1 MNNLK
6 EKYEKLKKL
15 ISEMINKDEEFK
27 RTHKR
32 EHLVSYESS
41 NKDTPSR
48 IESKIDHGKE
58 SLMAILILGV
68 IFLILALVIYIMY
81 RNFVN

>member
-1 MNNLK
+1 MNSVK
-6 EKYEKLKKL
+6 EKYEKFKEL
-15 ISEMINKDEEFK
+15 ISEMFNKDEEFK

-32 EHLVSYESS
+32 EHLISYESS

-58 SLMAILILGV
+58 SLMAILIVGV
-68 IFLILALVIYIMY
+68 IFLILALIIYIMY
-81 RNFVN
+81 KNFVS

>member
-1 MNNLK
+1 MDSIK
-6 EKYEKLKKL
+6 EKYEKFREL
-15 ISEMINKDEEFK
+15 ISEIFNKEEEFK

-32 EHLVSYESS
+32 EHLISYESS

-58 SLMAILILGV
+58 SLMAILIVGV
-68 IFLILALVIYIMY
+68 IFLILALVIYIVY
-81 RNFVN
+81 RNFVS

>member
-32 EHLVSYESS
+32 EHLVFYESS

-48 IESKIDHGKE
+48 IESKINHGKE

-68 IFLILALVIYIMY
+68 IFFILALVIYIMY

>member
-1 MNNLK
+1 MNSVK
-6 EKYEKLKKL
+6 EKYEKIKEL
-15 ISEMINKDEEFK
+15 ISEMFNKDEEFK

-32 EHLVSYESS
+32 EHLISYESS

-58 SLMAILILGV
+58 SLMAILIVGV
-68 IFLILALVIYIMY
+68 IFLILALIIYIMY
-81 RNFVN
+81 KNFVS

>member
-6 EKYEKLKKL
+6 EKYEKLKQL

-41 NKDTPSR
+41 NKDTSSR